1 MQRLS
6 VHGGEMYITFFTSA
20 MGWEMVYTYHP
31 DVGFSTLLIYRLG
44 NARSLGDG

>member
-1 MQRLS
+1 MYFTKSAS
-6 VHGGEMYITFFTSA
+6 V
-20 MGWEMVYTYHP
+20 MGRELVYAYHP